1 VCPLSTDV
9 LIFVEDVA
17 MHDLHSCK
25 CQSGPQV
32 LVQNGL
38 FPTAPAQPRMAVSLA
53 LLELY
58 HVLFERSCD
67 AVNALSSALLTY
79 YMWRGY
85 RILNAKASLSK
96 HCFRASKL

>member
-1 VCPLSTDV
+1 MFPLSAKV

-17 MHDLHSCK
+17 TYDLQSCE

-38 FPTAPAQPRMAVSLA
+38 FPTAPAQPRIAVSLA

-58 HVLFERSCD
+58 HALFERSCD
-67 AVNALSSALLTY
+67 AVNALSLALLTY
-79 YMWRGY
+79 YMRRGY
-85 RILNAKASLSK
+85 RVLNRKASLSNYYMV
-96 HCFRASKL
+96 SKI